1 MQINFITQVFKENL
15 FQFILMS
22 QKSIES
28 LDILQR
34 KKKLRKMEDG
44 RERYRLVISPFSRG
58 LN

>member
-34 KKKLRKMEDG
+34 KKQLRKMEDG
-44 RERYRLVISPFSRG
+44 RKRYRLVISPFSRG